1 MKKLTALKK
10 LLAAAASAVMLA
22 AVLAFLPGAGTL
34 TVSAAEPVTYYL
46 MYQDEPDD
54 QGDWWYQVGS
64 EWEEDAEHRQLVY
77 MTEQLKDGD
86 IVIVGNAAPDQLV
99 LNVHLSNLTIK
110 NTTDRLAM
118 VSVTGGI
125 DNCFFLNDTL
135 GSITG
140 NVFNAYVYG
149 ASTATFCSNV
159 TNLYSHNDN
168 PNGDPNIGV
177 SGTVAFFQSENV
189 NKNYHPCGT
198 NFAAN
203 TFSLENGELKTDS
216 SNYTQD
222 ISGGPATTTSTSRP
236 APKPSNSSSA
246 SDEYDA
252 VPKTGE
258 SSPVMWLSLIAVSC
272 LSASLLLRKVAK

>member
-1 MKKLTALKK
+1 MRKLTALKR
-10 LLAAAASAVMLA
+10 LLAMAASAVMLA
-22 AVLAFLPGAGTL
+22 FLPDTDVL

-46 MYQDEPDD
+46 MYQDEPDN
-54 QGDWWYQVGS
+54 QGDWWYQLGS
-64 EWEEDAEHRQLVY
+64 EWDEEAEHKQLIY

-86 IVIVGNAAPDQLV
+86 LVVVGNAAPDQLV

-125 DNCFFLNDTL
+125 DNCVFLNNTL
-135 GSITG
+135 GSVTG
-140 NVFNAYVYG
+140 NVVNAYVYG
-149 ASTATFCSNV
+149 ASTANFCSNV
-159 TNLYSHNDN
+159 TNLYSYNDN
-168 PNGDPNIGV
+168 PDGDPNIGV
-177 SGTVAFFQSENV
+177 SGTVAYFQSENS
-189 NKNYHPCGT
+189 NKNYQPCGT

-222 ISGGPATTTSTSRP
+222 ISGGPAAAASQPT
-236 APKPSNSSSA
+236 PKPSNSSAA
-246 SDEYDA
+246 SNEYDE

-258 SSPVMWLSLIAVSC
+258 SSPVIWLSLIAVFC
-272 LSASLLLRKVAK
+272 LSTGLLLRKSAK

>member
-1 MKKLTALKK
+1 MRKLTALKR
-10 LLAAAASAVMLA
+10 LLAVAASAVMLA
-22 AVLAFLPGAGTL
+22 FLPGTNVL
-34 TVSAAEPVTYYL
+34 TASAAEPVTYYI
-46 MYQDEPDD
+46 MYQDEPDN
-54 QGDWWYQVGS
+54 QGDWWYQLGS
-64 EWEEDAEHRQLVY
+64 EWNNEAEHKQLIY
-77 MTEQLKDGD
+77 MTDQLKDGD
-86 IVIVGNAAPDQLV
+86 IVIVGNASPEQLV

-118 VSVTGGI
+118 ISVTGGI

-135 GSITG
+135 GSVTG
-140 NVFNAYVYG
+140 NVVNAYVYG
-149 ASTATFCSNV
+149 ASTANFCSNV
-159 TNLYSHNDN
+159 TNLYVHNDN

-177 SGTVAFFQSENV
+177 SGTVGYFQSENV
-189 NKNYHPCGT
+189 NKNYQPCGT

-222 ISGGPATTTSTSRP
+222 VSSGPAAAPSQPT
-236 APKPSNSSSA
+236 PKPSHSSA
-246 SDEYDA
+246 ASSEYDE

-272 LSASLLLRKVAK
+272 LSAGLLLKKSAK